1 METWQSGQM
10 EAWNF
15 CLTQLTLSSQSA
27 HFAVVI
33 SVSHN
38 ADRVGVGVGA
48 DYCDSSITVQCE
60 MGILH

>member
-1 METWQSGQM
+1 M